1 MQTDFIEGECD
12 VRTNIDHDGDFICH
26 GCKLSHRFFEFIG
39 SASPHLVV
47 EHLVEH
53 MRAGHHVP
61 QKLIEYWQNYEVGD
75 MVVNFGIH
83 HHRIVND
90 KRHPLL
96 EREFAV
102 EWEKICRPQRGI
114 NYGHG
119 TLQDLMFVNRTG
131 VIACSMTQGMRRDSV
146 TCWTKITPRDA
157 AIVATVIQWL
167 GTNCGFSFLSDVLDR
182 AGYKL
187 VRKDAVKS

>member
-26 GCKLSHRFFEFIG
+26 GCKLSHRLFEFIG

-47 EHLVEH
+47 EHLAEH
-53 MRAGHHVP
+53 MRAGHRVP
-61 QKLIEYWQNYEVGD
+61 RKLIEFWQNYEVGD
-75 MVVNFGIH
+75 MIVNFGIH
-83 HHRIVND
+83 YDRVIND
-90 KRHPLL
+90 RRSPLL
-96 EREFAV
+96 EREFAT

-119 TLQDLMFVNRTG
+119 TLQDLMFIDKKTG
-131 VIACSMTQGMRRDSV
+131 ETTFPNFVRGNV

-187 VRKDAVKS
+187 VRKDAVKP